1 MAREPVTLVEIDVD
15 ACALTFGVGA
25 CTAVLGGAVKR
36 KCYETFATCAVPAAF
51 SKVVQ
56 TLRFAES
63 RPNLPLG
70 QVIFPA
76 LVSVSAVTSTVNIAG
91 ADDALSAFGRRASVS
106 IEFADF
112 AYHDRLTDPYQAER
126 ISGAAQIDEAGY
138 DPATR
143 GTFFAKLR
151 ARWPY
156 YAGRALRVI
165 QAEIE
170 GGALVNAITRNYIIT
185 AFSPPDDRG
194 RVRIEATDI
203 LDLAG
208 NDRALC
214 PKPSEGYLLAAIDTA
229 ATALTLTPTGIGAT
243 YAASGRAVIGSEI
256 VSYTRSGDVVTLT
269 ARALAGSVL
278 ASHAAG
284 ETLQAVFWANDMRL
298 DDLIKTLLVDFA
310 GVPLAYIP
318 VATWEAEI
326 TRWLPD
332 VLAQTHICTPTGVA
346 KLVGELA
353 ALGLSVWWD
362 DVAQT
367 VGLKTNR
374 PPFADPVY
382 DLTEAAHLTA
392 IETED
397 RDEARLTEVLF
408 YTVQKDPTK
417 SATDAD
423 NFRRAAYVFDT
434 KAKAALAYG
443 DTRTRRIFCR
453 WFNNGADSS
462 VLIFAARLLKRFN
475 SSPVRVRL
483 RVDWKDA
490 GIGLTDVLRVSHPTL
505 ADSTGAAVPTLL
517 QAVSRSEPE
526 RGHEIELLAQAY
538 QFVGRY
544 GAATADTCP
553 VFGSASDLEK
563 ATGEFACDDTT
574 LLMPDGSAPYEAI

>member
-1 MAREPVTLVEIDVD
+1 MPI
-15 ACALTFGVGA
+15 
-25 CTAVLGGAVKR
+25 
-36 KCYETFATCAVPAAF
+36 
-51 SKVVQ
+51 
-56 TLRFAES
+56 
-63 RPNLPLG
+63 G
-70 QVIFPA
+70 QLIFPA

-106 IEFADF
+106 IELADF
-112 AYHDRLTDPYQAER
+112 AYHDRATDPYQAER

-151 ARWPY
+151 ARWPH
-156 YAGRALRVI
+156 YAGRALRVV

-170 GGALVNAITRNYIIT
+170 GGALVGSITRNYIIT
-185 AFSPPDDRG
+185 GFSPPDDRG
-194 RVRIEATDI
+194 RVTIEATDI

-214 PKPSEGYLLAAIDTA
+214 PKPAEGYLLAAIDTA
-229 ATALTLTPTGIGAT
+229 ATALTLTPSGIGAK
-243 YAASGRAVIGSEI
+243 YATSGRAVVGSEI
-256 VSYTRSGDVVTLT
+256 VSFTRSGDVVTLT
-269 ARALAGSVL
+269 ARALAGSAL

-284 ETLQAVFWANDMRL
+284 ETFQPVFWANDMRL
-298 DDLIKTLLVDFA
+298 DDLVKTLLVDYA
-310 GVPLAYIP
+310 GVPLAFIP

-332 VLAQTHICTPTGVA
+332 VLAQTHICSPTGVA

-367 VGLKTNR
+367 IGLKTNR
-374 PPFADPVY
+374 PPFTDTVY

-392 IETED
+392 IETID
-397 RDEARLTEVLF
+397 RDDARLTEVLF

-417 SATDAD
+417 SATDPD
-423 NFRRAAYVFDT
+423 NFRRAAYVFDA

-443 DTRTRRIFCR
+443 DTRTRKIFCR
-453 WFNNGADSS
+453 WFNNGSDSA
-462 VLIFAARLLKRFN
+462 VLVLAGRLLKRFN
-475 SSPVRVRL
+475 SAPVHVRL

-490 GIGLTDVLRVSHPTL
+490 AIGLTDVLRVSHPSL
-505 ADSTGAAVPTLL
+505 ADATGRATPTLL
-517 QAVSRSEPE
+517 QTVSRTEPE
-526 RGHEIELLAQAY
+526 RGHEVELVAQAY
-538 QFVGRY
+538 QFAGRY
-544 GAATADTCP
+544 GAAMANTAP

-563 ATGEFACDDTT
+563 ETGEFACDDIT